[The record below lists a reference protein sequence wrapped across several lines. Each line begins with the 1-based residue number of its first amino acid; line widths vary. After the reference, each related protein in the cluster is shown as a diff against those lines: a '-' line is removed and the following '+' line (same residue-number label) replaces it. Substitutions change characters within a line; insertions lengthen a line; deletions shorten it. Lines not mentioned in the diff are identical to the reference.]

1 MNRLVRP
8 LAFAVLS
15 AVLLQA
21 ATASAADSQLELTP
35 FAGYRL
41 SGDLERDEDGTRTDV
56 KDGNGWGVEFALY
69 RDPESYYHLLYSRR
83 DAGLESTDATVRA
96 TDVRIEYFHLGGTL
110 LFPQTQGRIGYV
122 SASIGLTRLDASRS
136 GYDAEREFSASL
148 GGGFRFP
155 ITERLHANLGLRAYG
170 TFVDSDTGL
179 VCVGE
184 GGQATCLL
192 TSSSSLFWELEGQA
206 GLSFRF

>member
-1 MNRLVRP
+1 MTRLVRP
-8 LAFAVLS
+8 LAIAALS
-15 AVLLQA
+15 ALLLQA
-21 ATASAADSQLELTP
+21 IPVSAAGPRFELTP

-41 SGDLERDEDGTRTDV
+41 SGDLESDEGATRTNV
-56 KDGNGWGVEFALY
+56 KDGNGWGVELAMY
-69 RDPESYYHLLYSRR
+69 RDPESYYQLLYSRR
-83 DAGLESTDATVRA
+83 DAGLESIDATLRA

-110 LFPQTQGRIGYV
+110 LFPQPQGRVGYV
-122 SASIGLTRLDASRS
+122 SATVGLTRLDALSS
-136 GYDAEREFSASL
+136 GYDAEREFSASF

-155 ITERLHANLGLRAYG
+155 ITERLHANFGLRAYA

-179 VCVGE
+179 VCLGE

-192 TSSSSLFWELEGQA
+192 TSSSNLFWELEGLA